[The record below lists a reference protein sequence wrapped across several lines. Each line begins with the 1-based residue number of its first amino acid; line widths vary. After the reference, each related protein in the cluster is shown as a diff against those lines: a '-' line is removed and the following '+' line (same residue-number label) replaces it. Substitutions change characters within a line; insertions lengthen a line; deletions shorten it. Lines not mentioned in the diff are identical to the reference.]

1 MNQLSK
7 LQSKFSEEIK
17 RYGITE
23 VTVISGIVEI
33 RSLERIPWELFES
46 IKCELL

>member
-7 LQSKFSEEIK
+7 LQTKFSEEIK
-17 RYGITE
+17 RYQITE
-23 VTVISGIVEI
+23 ITVISGTVEI
-33 RSLERIPWELFES
+33 TAKERIPWELFES